1 MSIGVGG
8 SDPVSENKD
17 LKLFGGA
24 AHRLLGTDWIDKTR
38 AAYCLDVREIS
49 KALLSLDLA
58 KEASVFA
65 FALLSW
71 LDSLYSSSM
80 HRYHQG
86 RKPPRSLLLVT
97 TSLSNVHIVSDPT
110 GLLPR

>member
-38 AAYCLDVREIS
+38 AA
-49 KALLSLDLA
+49 
-58 KEASVFA
+58 
-65 FALLSW
+65 
-71 LDSLYSSSM
+71 
-80 HRYHQG
+80 
-86 RKPPRSLLLVT
+86 
-97 TSLSNVHIVSDPT
+97 
-110 GLLPR
+110 